1 MAKKLKKKNQ
11 GMNPKV
17 KFTLLSAA
25 KGVISNQ
32 SVIDGSKESPWWVAA
47 IFFVFAIIIPLI
59 PGFVK
64 INKSN
69 GSDFISSVNYGFDS
83 SITAFAY
90 DFNSQEYEL
99 KVEKG
104 TLHFYEQD
112 AENPSRFV
120 TPDDDYIS
128 AATQEWDYTKTA
140 TGQYDLRIFMWTGL
154 STNKL
159 SSYVNKVAK
168 QKFVKG
174 TTQLPSLDP
183 DVTESYYIPNIL
195 IITPKT
201 LALALYKSNTTKQVA
216 TSLGGLDWEN
226 FSNKV
231 GLIEFLNKAGLKD
244 DAFSELSRDQYINQ
258 YRTKVMK
265 QVKKVFNNTY
275 LNQKKKTLW
284 SNTGIYA
291 AIYAGI
297 LLFLGLMI
305 FILTR
310 GKNNPFKYL
319 NIWQCQK
326 IAWWASFTPA
336 ILGMALAFLFSGN
349 AIGQLAFILL
359 LSLRVMWLSMR
370 QLRPVYQ
377 Q

>member
-1 MAKKLKKKNQ
+1 M
-11 GMNPKV
+11 
-17 KFTLLSAA
+17 T
-25 KGVISNQ
+25 IS
-32 SVIDGSKESPWWVAA
+32 
-47 IFFVFAIIIPLI
+47 
-59 PGFVK
+59 
-64 INKSN
+64 
-69 GSDFISSVNYGFDS
+69 
-83 SITAFAY
+83 
-90 DFNSQEYEL
+90 YEM
-99 KVEKG
+99 
-104 TLHFYEQD
+104 YC
-112 AENPSRFV
+112 S
-120 TPDDDYIS
+120 
-128 AATQEWDYTKTA
+128 
-140 TGQYDLRIFMWTGL
+140 LR
-154 STNKL
+154 
-159 SSYVNKVAK
+159 
-168 QKFVKG
+168 
-174 TTQLPSLDP
+174 D
-183 DVTESYYIPNIL
+183 
-195 IITPKT
+195 
-201 LALALYKSNTTKQVA
+201 
-216 TSLGGLDWEN
+216 
-226 FSNKV
+226 